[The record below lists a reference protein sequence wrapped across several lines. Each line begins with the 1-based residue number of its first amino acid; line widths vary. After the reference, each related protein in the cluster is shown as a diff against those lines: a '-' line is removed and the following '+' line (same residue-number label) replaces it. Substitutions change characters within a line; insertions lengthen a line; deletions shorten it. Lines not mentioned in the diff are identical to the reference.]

1 MKEQKPEV
9 FMRSIVSKFSSID
22 NMDQQVQFVKEEEQ
36 NIEELEIVNK
46 STEDPTDL
54 IISQL
59 PEQSIKSSEE
69 QSTNH
74 EIAKEEQVIEVS
86 HIDLSSGM

>member
-1 MKEQKPEV
+1 M
-9 FMRSIVSKFSSID
+9 D
-22 NMDQQVQFVKEEEQ
+22 NMDHQVQVVKEKQQ

-54 IISQL
+54 NISQL

-69 QSTNH
+69 QSTNQ
-74 EIAKEEQVIEVS
+74 EIVKEEQVIEVS